1 MKKNKTPG
9 YDGFPIEFYI
19 VFWPDVSDMLVD
31 SYNYSLENGLLSLSQ
46 RNGIITLIPKKDKD
60 PLEIKN
66 YRPISLLTTDYK
78 IIAKTFANR
87 MKDFLNDL
95 IHLDQSGFSKGRN
108 IGNNVRLLLDLID
121 YADCNNISGAVV
133 LLDIEKAFDGVHHD
147 FYWKF

>member
-1 MKKNKTPG
+1 MTVSLLNSN
-9 YDGFPIEFYI
+9 I

-31 SYNYSLENGLLSLSQ
+31 SYNLNSLENGLLSLSQ

-87 MKDFLNDL
+87 MKDF
-95 IHLDQSGFSKGRN
+95 
-108 IGNNVRLLLDLID
+108 
-121 YADCNNISGAVV
+121 
-133 LLDIEKAFDGVHHD
+133 
-147 FYWKF
+147 